1 MAEVT
6 EHLDLCPFCG
16 SSEYHDEEK
25 CLNVVSDGENFQ
37 VYCLCGASGPVQ
49 TTREKA
55 IEVWNARA
63 SSKRQQAWNPFR
75 LPERRP
81 GVVLGGT
88 IESLGLA
95 TLLQM
100 LALDRRTGVLK
111 VVRNGTRRAICLKDG
126 QVIAATGDEHCR
138 LGEILSR
145 KGLLSREELAKALEM
160 ALNSG
165 KPLGEVLISLDIIDH
180 LTLTE
185 IIREQI
191 QEAIFDLFLWGEG
204 DFEYQDCEVGF
215 NEGGGDVN
223 MMQLVLETAR
233 RVDERVA
240 TKAA

>member
-6 EHLDLCPFCG
+6 ERLDLCPFCG

-25 CLNVVSDGENFQ
+25 SLNVVSDGENFQ

-49 TTREKA
+49 TKREKA
-55 IEVWNARA
+55 IEAWNARA
-63 SSKRQQAWNPFR
+63 LPKRQQGWNPFR
-75 LPERRP
+75 LREKIA
-81 GVVLGGT
+81 GAAIGGT
-88 IESLGLA
+88 IDSLGLA
-95 TLLQM
+95 TLLQV
-100 LALDRRTGVLK
+100 LSLDRKTGVLK

-126 QVIAATGDEHCR
+126 QIIAATGDESSR

-145 KGLLSREELAKALEM
+145 KGLVSREQLTKALET

-165 KPLGEVLISLDIIDH
+165 KPLGEVLISLGIIDH
-180 LTLTE
+180 STLTE

-191 QEAIFDLFLWGEG
+191 REAIFDLFLWGEG
-204 DFEYQDCEVGF
+204 DFEYQDCEVSF
-215 NEGGGDVN
+215 NEGVGDVN

-240 TKAA
+240 VKVA

>member
-49 TTREKA
+49 TTRGKA
-55 IEVWNARA
+55 IEAWNARA
-63 SSKRQQAWNPFR
+63 SCRREQGWNPFR
-75 LPERRP
+75 LSERIP
-81 GVVLGGT
+81 GAVIGGN

-100 LALDRRTGVLK
+100 LSLDRKTGVLK
-111 VVRNGTRRAICLKDG
+111 VVRNGMRRAICLKDG
-126 QVIAATGDEHCR
+126 QVIAATGDERSR

-145 KGLLSREELAKALEM
+145 KGLLSGEQLTKALET
-160 ALNSG
+160 ALHSH
-165 KPLGEVLISLDIIDH
+165 KPLGEVLISLGIIDP

-185 IIREQI
+185 VIREQV

-204 DFEYQDCEVGF
+204 DFEYEDCEIGF
-215 NEGGGDVN
+215 NEGVREVN
-223 MMQLVLETAR
+223 MMQLVLETVR
-233 RVDERVA
+233 RVDESIPVRLA
-240 TKAA
+240 